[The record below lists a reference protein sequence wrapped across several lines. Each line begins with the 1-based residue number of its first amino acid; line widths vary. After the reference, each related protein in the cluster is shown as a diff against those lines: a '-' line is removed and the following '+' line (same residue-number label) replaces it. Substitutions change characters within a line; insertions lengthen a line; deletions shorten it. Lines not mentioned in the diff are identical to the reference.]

1 MFTCV
6 RAQISVRRR
15 PLPMREVVLD
25 KLLFTHEAAVT
36 GVILAFAAIF
46 AAMALLPTAER
57 SRLRAPAF
65 LLTGYFVLAGLN
77 ALASPYLPIGPLRT
91 ASIFFLWAAA
101 AHATAMAVLDGLL
114 ARKLKLPIPR
124 IFRDILQVALYF
136 LVLFVTARTAG
147 VELSSLLAGSALI
160 TAVIGLSLQDTLGN
174 VFAGL
179 SIQAQRPFEV
189 GDFVQLADSNEPLG
203 KVIEINWRATKLLTN
218 DGIEIIVPNGV
229 LAKTSIR
236 NLSKPHP
243 WVRRSIRVHAAYE
256 FSPSHVRETLLKAI
270 VEAPGVRTDMPPSV
284 IIDEFDPDGAS
295 YRLRYFADMD
305 EHIHTKDSVVRERIW
320 YAFRRAGID
329 IPYAQR
335 DVHLY
340 PREVDDK
347 ETVRATHVARRQR
360 DLRRVDILDV
370 LSDELLL
377 ELAEKVNTRRYAA
390 GERILKQGEEGDQL
404 FIVEHGEVAVV
415 LEPEGGAPIELARL
429 GKGKFFGEMS
439 LMTGARRTASVR
451 ATRECAVLVVGKGEF
466 QETLHRAPELA
477 EKISAI
483 LAARQAQLATT
494 HTGAPNTANVT
505 SQTTLILGKIRD
517 FFGLRD

>member
-1 MFTCV
+1 M
-6 RAQISVRRR
+6 
-15 PLPMREVVLD
+15 
-25 KLLFTHEAAVT
+25 LFTHQ
-36 GVILAFAAIF
+36 AAIAGVVLTLTAIV
-46 AAMALLPTAER
+46 AALALLAPTER
-57 SRLRAPAF
+57 SRLRVPILLLAAYFAF
-65 LLTGYFVLAGLN
+65 AGLN
-77 ALASPYLPIGPLRT
+77 ASLGTLMPTGPIRT

-101 AHATAMAVLDGLL
+101 AHATALAFLDGLL

-189 GDFVQLADSNEPLG
+189 GDFVQLADSSEPLG

-218 DGIEIIVPNGV
+218 DGIDVVVPNGV

-256 FSPSHVRETLLKAI
+256 FSPAHVRETLLKAI
-270 VEAPGVRTDMPPSV
+270 VEAPGVRTDMQPSV
-284 IIDEFDPDGAS
+284 IIEEFDPDGAC

-340 PREVDDK
+340 PREVDGR
-347 ETVRATHVARRQR
+347 ETVRATHVARRLQ
-360 DLRRVDILDV
+360 DLRRVDIFDV
-370 LSDELLL
+370 LSDDMLQ

-390 GERILKQGEEGDQL
+390 GERILKQGDEGDQL
-404 FIVEHGEVAVV
+404 FVVEHGEVAVV
-415 LEPEGGAPIELARL
+415 LEPPQGAPVELARL

-451 ATRECAVLVVGKGEF
+451 ATSECAVLVVGKSEF
-466 QETLHRAPELA
+466 QATLFKAPELA
-477 EKISAI
+477 EKISGI
-483 LAARQAQLATT
+483 LATRQAQLATT
-494 HTGAPNTANVT
+494 QTGAALSANVT
-505 SQTTLILGKIRD
+505 SQTTVILGKIRE
-517 FFGLRD
+517 FFGLRG

>member
-1 MFTCV
+1 MASNRPPGGLFHAL
-6 RAQISVRRR
+6 RFKDSVH
-15 PLPMREVVLD
+15 
-25 KLLFTHEAAVT
+25 KLLFSHEAAIV
-36 GVILAFAAIF
+36 GVVLAVVSIAASLALLAPTERARVRVPAMLLGAYFIF
-46 AAMALLPTAER
+46 AGLHGWLQGYIPTA
-57 SRLRAPAF
+57 P
-65 LLTGYFVLAGLN
+65 VQ
-77 ALASPYLPIGPLRT
+77 T

-101 AHATAMAVLDGLL
+101 GHAMAIALLDGLL
-114 ARKLKLPIPR
+114 ARKLNLPIPR

-136 LVLFVTARTAG
+136 LVLLATARTAG

-189 GDFVQLADSNEPLG
+189 GDFVQLADSSEPLG

-218 DGIEIIVPNGV
+218 DGIEVIVPNGV

-236 NLSKPHP
+236 NLSKPNP

-256 FSPSHVRETLLKAI
+256 FSPAHVRETLLKAL
-270 VEAPGVRTDMPPSV
+270 VEAPGVRADMPASV

-305 EHIHTKDSVVRERIW
+305 EHIHTKDSIVRERIW

-340 PREVDDK
+340 TREVDDK
-347 ETVRATHVARRQR
+347 ATVRATHVARRLE
-360 DLRRVDILDV
+360 DLRRVDIFDALNDDM
-370 LSDELLL
+370 LQ
-377 ELAEKVNTRRYAA
+377 ELAEKVSTRRYAA
-390 GERILKQGEEGDQL
+390 GERILKQGEDGDQL

-415 LEPEGGAPIELARL
+415 LEPDRAPPVELARL

-439 LMTGARRTASVR
+439 LMTGAHRTASVR
-451 ATRECAVLVVGKGEF
+451 ATRECAVLVVGKNEF

-494 HTGAPNTANVT
+494 HMGAGHANNVT
-505 SQTTLILGKIRD
+505 SQTTLILGKIRE
-517 FFGLRD
+517 FFGLRG

>member
-1 MFTCV
+1 M
-6 RAQISVRRR
+6 S
-15 PLPMREVVLD
+15 EVPVD
-25 KLLFTHEAAVT
+25 KVLFTHEAAIV
-36 GVILAFAAIF
+36 GVILAMVSIVASL
-46 AAMALLPTAER
+46 ALLPANER
-57 SRLRAPAF
+57 SRIRVPA
-65 LLTGYFVLAGLN
+65 LLLLAYFIFGGLN
-77 ALASPYLPIGPLRT
+77 SLLAPYMQTGPVRT
-91 ASIFFLWAAA
+91 ASVFFLWAAA
-101 AHATAMAVLDGLL
+101 AHATTMALLDGLL
-114 ARKLKLPIPR
+114 ARKLNLPIPR
-124 IFRDILQVALYF
+124 IFRDILQVSVYF
-136 LVLFVTARTAG
+136 VVLLVTARTAG

-189 GDFVQLADSNEPLG
+189 GDFVQLADSVEPLG

-218 DGIEIIVPNGV
+218 DSMEIIVPNGV

-236 NLSKPHP
+236 NLSKPHN

-256 FSPSHVRETLLKAI
+256 FSPAHVRETLLKAI
-270 VEAPGVRTDMPPSV
+270 VEAPGVRTDMTASV

-295 YRLRYFADMD
+295 YRLRYFADVD
-305 EHIHTKDSVVRERIW
+305 EHIHAKDSVVRERIW

-335 DVHLY
+335 DVHVY
-340 PREVDDK
+340 PQQVDDK

-370 LSDELLL
+370 LSDEALHD
-377 ELAEKVNTRRYAA
+377 LAEKISTRRYAA
-390 GERILKQGEEGDQL
+390 GERILKQGDEGDQL
-404 FIVEHGEVAVV
+404 FIVEHGEVAVG
-415 LEPEGGAPIELARL
+415 LEPENGPPVELARL
-429 GKGKFFGEMS
+429 GAGKFFGEMS

-451 ATRECAVLVVGKGEF
+451 ATRECAVLVVGKSDF

-483 LAARQAQLATT
+483 LATRQAQLATT
-494 HTGAPNTANVT
+494 HTGMANPANVT
-505 SQTTLILGKIRD
+505 SQTTIILGKIRE
-517 FFGLRD
+517 FFGLRS

>member
-1 MFTCV
+1 MM
-6 RAQISVRRR
+6 ALPSVGGI
-15 PLPMREVVLD
+15 LD
-25 KLLFTHEAAVT
+25 KLLFTHEAAT
-36 GVILAFAAIF
+36 AGVVLAFASMIA
-46 AAMALLPTAER
+46 ALLLLPQNER
-57 SRLRAPAF
+57 SRLRAPA
-65 LLTGYFVLAGLN
+65 LLLLGYFVLAGLN
-77 ALASPYLPIGPLRT
+77 AFAAPYVKTGPLRT

-101 AHATAMAVLDGLL
+101 THATVMAVLDGLL
-114 ARKLKLPIPR
+114 ARKLHLPIPR
-124 IFRDILQVALYF
+124 IFRDILQVSMYF
-136 LVLFVTARTAG
+136 LVLLVTARSAG

-189 GDFVQLADSNEPLG
+189 DDFVQLADSNEPLG

-236 NLSKPHP
+236 NLSKPNR

-256 FSPSHVRETLLKAI
+256 FSPTHVRETLLKAI
-270 VEAPGVRTDMPPSV
+270 VDTPGVRTDMAPSV
-284 IIDEFDPDGAS
+284 IIEEFDPDGAS

-305 EHIHTKDSVVRERIW
+305 EHIHTKDSLVRERIW

-340 PREVDDK
+340 TREVDDK

-360 DLRRVDILDV
+360 DLRRVDFLDV
-370 LSDELLL
+370 LSDEMLQ
-377 ELAEKVNTRRYAA
+377 ELAEKVSTRRYAA

-415 LEPEGGAPIELARL
+415 LEPDGSPPIELARL
-429 GKGKFFGEMS
+429 DKGKFFGEMS
-439 LMTGARRTASVR
+439 LMTGAKRTASVR
-451 ATRECAVLVVGKGEF
+451 ATRECAVLVVGKSEF
-466 QETLHRAPELA
+466 QHTLQQAPELA

-483 LAARQAQLATT
+483 LATRQAQLATT
-494 HTGAPNTANVT
+494 HTGMVNAANVT
-505 SQTTLILGKIRD
+505 SQSTIILGKIRE
-517 FFGLRD
+517 FFGLRG

>member
-1 MFTCV
+1 
-6 RAQISVRRR
+6 
-15 PLPMREVVLD
+15 
-25 KLLFTHEAAVT
+25 
-36 GVILAFAAIF
+36 VILTLVAIAAGL
-46 AAMALLPTAER
+46 ALLPPAER
-57 SRLRAPAF
+57 KRLRVPAF
-65 LLTGYFVLAGLN
+65 FFLAYFLLAGLN
-77 ALASPYLPIGPLRT
+77 ALFGHRVPEKPIRA

-101 AHATAMAVLDGLL
+101 AHASAIAFLDGLL
-114 ARKLKLPIPR
+114 ARRLNLPIPR

-136 LVLFVTARTAG
+136 VVLLATARTAG

-189 GDFVQLADSNEPLG
+189 GDFITLADSSEPLG
-203 KVIEINWRATKLLTN
+203 KVIEINWRATKILTN
-218 DGIEIIVPNGV
+218 DGIEVIVPNGV

-236 NLSKPHP
+236 NLSKPQP

-256 FSPSHVRETLLKAI
+256 FSPAHVRETLLKAI
-270 VEAPGVRTDMPPSV
+270 VEAPGVRTDMPASV

-295 YRLRYFADMD
+295 YRLRYFADID

-340 PREVDDK
+340 TREVDDK
-347 ETVRATHVARRQR
+347 ATVRATHVARRLA

-370 LSDELLL
+370 LDDEMLQA
-377 ELAEKVNTRRYAA
+377 LAEKVSTRRYAV
-390 GERILKQGEEGDQL
+390 GERILKQGDEGDQL

-415 LEPEGGAPIELARL
+415 LEPENAAPIELARL

-451 ATRECAVLVVGKGEF
+451 ATRECAVLVVGKSEF

-483 LAARQAQLATT
+483 LATRQAQLATT
-494 HTGAPNTANVT
+494 HTGAGHAANVT
-505 SQTTLILGKIRD
+505 SQTTVILGKIRE
-517 FFGLRD
+517 FFGLRG

>member
-1 MFTCV
+1 M
-6 RAQISVRRR
+6 
-15 PLPMREVVLD
+15 
-25 KLLFTHEAAVT
+25 LFTHEAAVV
-36 GVILAFAAIF
+36 GVSLTLLAIAASL
-46 AAMALLPTAER
+46 ALLAPNER
-57 SRLRAPAF
+57 SRLRVPT
-65 LLTGYFVLAGLN
+65 LLLGAYFMFAGLN
-77 ALASPYLPIGPLRT
+77 GWLGDHMPIGPIRI
-91 ASIFFLWAAA
+91 ASVFCLWAAA
-101 AHATAMAVLDGLL
+101 GHATAMALLDGLL
-114 ARKLKLPIPR
+114 ARKLNLPIPR
-124 IFRDILQVALYF
+124 IFRDIIQVSLYF
-136 LVLFVTARTAG
+136 LVLLITARTAG

-218 DGIEIIVPNGV
+218 DGIEVIVPNGV

-236 NLSKPHP
+236 NLSKPHT

-256 FSPSHVRETLLKAI
+256 FSPTHVRETLLKAI
-270 VEAPGVRTDMPPSV
+270 EEAPGVRTDMKPSV

-340 PREVDDK
+340 TREVDDK
-347 ETVRATHVARRQR
+347 ATVRATHVARRLR
-360 DLRRVDILDV
+360 NLRRVDIFDV
-370 LSDELLL
+370 LSDEMLQA
-377 ELAEKVNTRRYAA
+377 LAEKVNTRRYAA
-390 GERILKQGEEGDQL
+390 GERILKQGDEGDQL

-415 LEPEGGAPIELARL
+415 LEPDNAAPIELARL

-439 LMTGARRTASVR
+439 LMTGARRAASVR
-451 ATRECAVLVVGKGEF
+451 ATLECAVLVVGKNEF
-466 QETLHRAPELA
+466 QQTLVQAPELA

-494 HTGAPNTANVT
+494 QTGTAVGVNVT
-505 SQTTLILGKIRD
+505 SQTAVILGKIRE
-517 FFGLRD
+517 FFGLRG